1 MTVDVTKG
9 ISTLFIP
16 NNLSNL
22 YIHSVGVTCL
32 SNLYIHL
39 VGVTCL
45 DLLEDRL
52 PELCLIFNTVVV
64 NLGTDQII

>member
-22 YIHSVGVTCL
+22 YIHSVGE
-32 SNLYIHL
+32 
-39 VGVTCL
+39 TCL